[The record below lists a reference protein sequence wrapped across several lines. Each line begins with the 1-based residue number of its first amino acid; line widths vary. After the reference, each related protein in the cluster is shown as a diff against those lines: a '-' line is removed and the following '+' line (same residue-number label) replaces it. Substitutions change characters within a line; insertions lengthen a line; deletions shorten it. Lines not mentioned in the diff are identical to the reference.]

1 MGATFST
8 QTQNIVNNVTGYV
21 TGKKRKHSESDEEEV
36 NKVIDIA
43 LHTPKRFVIKSP
55 LDIKSIVCIY
65 LQEKVDQH
73 SEIHISSSFYGRKK
87 FRCDSMRSRGRVQL
101 TQGVFVS
108 ESIFCKHVRRIL
120 VGNNTK
126 VYKH

>member
-43 LHTPKRFVIKSP
+43 LHTPKR
-55 LDIKSIVCIY
+55 
-65 LQEKVDQH
+65 
-73 SEIHISSSFYGRKK
+73 
-87 FRCDSMRSRGRVQL
+87 
-101 TQGVFVS
+101 
-108 ESIFCKHVRRIL
+108 
-120 VGNNTK
+120 
-126 VYKH
+126 